1 MEHSTNPAE
10 NEVQKPNTKQT
21 PTGRPATRAD
31 VKSLSEQRQ
40 KEGYGGEHG
49 TQQLCEPETPH
60 GCQFWRSHVVQRNCQ
75 CLCSARMQGGP
86 PAWHRGLK
94 SWHGSSCDL
103 GVDYSSADPWPRNSM
118 CQTEKR
124 RKEKKKASVSVPA
137 VAPGALT
144 PSVQPRC
151 QRPFPRSRHHTRR
164 GTHPRRPSS
173 SLAGGPASH
182 LPGPSTGSDVG
193 TLRGVTSRLSRTTG
207 TRGPDGSRVQELGQQ
222 GATVPAAREQP
233 ERPRGDRQ
241 TSCPPRPHRGSR
253 KGAHA
258 ASAGGRVPGA
268 RP

>member
-164 GTHPRRPSS
+164 GTRPRTGRASLRGSPRWVRGLPQTLVSTKAREKTPKFKTAAELKQVAVFRGGNTQSPSTPHSIQHPSDNDETRGETGRRDPGGEGKSGQKSPSLRRPSS
-173 SLAGGPASH
+173 WA
-182 LPGPSTGSDVG
+182 
-193 TLRGVTSRLSRTTG
+193 
-207 TRGPDGSRVQELGQQ
+207 
-222 GATVPAAREQP
+222 
-233 ERPRGDRQ
+233 
-241 TSCPPRPHRGSR
+241 
-253 KGAHA
+253 
-258 ASAGGRVPGA
+258 
-268 RP
+268 

>member
-124 RKEKKKASVSVPA
+124 RKEKKKSKRERACC
-137 VAPGALT
+137 GA
-144 PSVQPRC
+144 RC
-151 QRPFPRSRHHTRR
+151 THSQRAAAMPEALPQEQ
-164 GTHPRRPSS
+164 
-173 SLAGGPASH
+173 ASH
-182 LPGPSTGSDVG
+182 PTWDSAQDREGKSAGFTPLGAGPSTDPSKHQSEGENTQVQDSSR
-193 TLRGVTSRLSRTTG
+193 TKTSRRLQR
-207 TRGPDGSRVQELGQQ
+207 R
-222 GATVPAAREQP
+222 
-233 ERPRGDRQ
+233 
-241 TSCPPRPHRGSR
+241 
-253 KGAHA
+253 
-258 ASAGGRVPGA
+258 
-268 RP
+268 